1 MTNQKIKTF
10 VFAPACYNLA
20 ETTRMLEIAK
30 AMARHSRMRETI
42 TIRFMSEGGEF
53 EGLIRDEGFALDT
66 IEPRVTPEKIA
77 QIAAVNDQEK
87 IGTIY
92 SWREI
97 LEKVRGDTAFL
108 AAVKPAAVVTGSY
121 VSIPLSCRV
130 LSIPLVWTIQSTWLK
145 GFFASGAGVTDSI
158 PSGIVKSVVDFALLE
173 AIRFWMWFGFIRPI
187 NRAARHLGVKPFRPV
202 FTYFDGDLVLVA
214 EPKGFTDIALPP
226 HHVYCGP
233 LIARQPFALP
243 EEIKTVPRD
252 LPLVFFAMGSSG
264 VPEIV
269 ANIIEGFAG
278 KPYRVIAPVKR
289 LIARLPHVRVP
300 DNVIVTDWVPALEV
314 NKMADI
320 AVIHGGIG
328 TVMTAALA
336 GKPVVG
342 VGMQPEQV
350 ANLAC
355 LVRKGFA
362 IRIRKTRNPSMKI
375 CIAIDRLLG
384 DEDAKRRAIEFS
396 QLMAKW
402 DGPKIAAD
410 LLLERYGN

>member
-1 MTNQKIKTF
+1 MTKQSDRKTL

-30 AMARHSRMRETI
+30 AMVSDARIREI
-42 TIRFMSEGGEF
+42 FEVRFMSEGGEF
-53 EGLIRDEGFALDT
+53 ERLIEAEGFTLDT
-66 IEPRVTPEKIA
+66 IEPVITQEKIA

-92 SWREI
+92 SRREI
-97 LEKVRGDTAFL
+97 IQKVQGDMAFL
-108 AAVKPAAVVTGSY
+108 KAVKPVAVVTGSY

-130 LSIPLVWTIQSTWLK
+130 LAIPLVWTIQSTWLEA
-145 GFFASGAGVTDSI
+145 FFASGAGVTDGLA
-158 PSGIVKSVVDFALLE
+158 PGIVKSVADFILFE
-173 AIRFWMWFGFIRPI
+173 TICFWMWFGFIRPI
-187 NRAARHLGVKPFRPV
+187 NRAARHFGVEPFRPV
-202 FTYFDGDLVLVA
+202 FSYFDGDLVLVA
-214 EPKGFTDIALPP
+214 EPPGFTDITLPP

-233 LIARQPFALP
+233 LIARQLFDLP
-243 EEIKTVPRD
+243 EEVKTVPRD
-252 LPLVFFAMGSSG
+252 RPLVFFAMGSSG
-264 VPEIV
+264 VPAIV
-269 ANIIEGFAG
+269 KNIIEGFAG

-289 LIARLPHVRVP
+289 LIARLPRVSVP

-336 GKPVVG
+336 GRPVVG

-362 IRIRKTRNPSMKI
+362 IRVHKSRNPSAEI
-375 CIAIDRLLG
+375 CTAIDRLLV
-384 DEDAKRRAIEFS
+384 DEDAKRRAIAFS
-396 QLMAKW
+396 QLMAQW
-402 DGPKIAAD
+402 DGPKIAAG
-410 LLLERYGN
+410 LLSERYG